1 MEGGVQ
7 QEHPVHRP
15 PHPHGAAVGD
25 HHLATGRALVHGAEQ
40 REAAAQAAAAAAA
53 LAIRHV
59 CNLCIMY
66 MYIRMMHRMH
76 MYTYT
81 CIHVCMSGIRYR
93 YSRANYNSLT
103 SDICQ
108 VKFC

>member
-40 REAAAQAAAAAAA
+40 REAAAAA

-66 MYIRMMHRMH
+66 MYIRTYACMMHAC
-76 MYTYT
+76 T
-81 CIHVCMSGIRYR
+81 CTRIHVYMYVCLVSGTGTTGPII
-93 YSRANYNSLT
+93 T
-103 SDICQ
+103 
-108 VKFC
+108 V